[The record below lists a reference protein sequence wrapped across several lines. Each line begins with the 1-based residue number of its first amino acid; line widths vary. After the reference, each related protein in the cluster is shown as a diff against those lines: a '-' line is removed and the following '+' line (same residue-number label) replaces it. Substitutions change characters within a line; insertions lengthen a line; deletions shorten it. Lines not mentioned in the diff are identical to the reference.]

1 VTSFTDIMGHS
12 GRHFAPRRKVRTRR
26 TRHNDNDGCGA
37 MDVTTMGNEDLE
49 IVGCRIP
56 ALAQQLATRRALRLA
71 DYPLAR
77 ASEWAP
83 LPAGAIPFAAGGDEG
98 EDLAE

>member
-1 VTSFTDIMGHS
+1 
-12 GRHFAPRRKVRTRR
+12 
-26 TRHNDNDGCGA
+26 
-37 MDVTTMGNEDLE
+37 MGNEELE

-77 ASEWAP
+77 ASEWSP
-83 LPAGAIPFAAGGDEG
+83 LPAGAIPFAAGSDEG
-98 EDLAE
+98 DDLAE